1 MNLESRRLV
10 FILLFLLVGVVFV
23 GRLFYMQ
30 VVDDKWIERAGE
42 VAKRKVIIKPPRGI
56 LYDRD
61 GKKIVANKT
70 YYNLMFVED
79 DIEDFDTVAFS
90 KLIGISVD
98 SIRQRF
104 VQIKKQ
110 LDRKTR
116 SKKTGNDTIVNDYRS
131 YLPHAFLKELSADEI
146 SKIAIELPDF
156 KGFYESPISMR
167 DYPYP
172 HGANIFGYLNEINA
186 EELNA
191 DRRFYNV
198 GDFIGRTGLEK
209 YYEHSL
215 RGQKGTKVILTS
227 AKGKL
232 VDNFAGG
239 KLDTNALQ
247 GPPLHL
253 GIDIELQ
260 AYGEL
265 LMQNKLGSIV
275 AIEPST
281 GEILAMVS
289 APSYDPN
296 LMVGTRNI
304 RTNYSRLY
312 RDSLKPFY
320 PRPLA
325 AEYPPGSIFKVVQ
338 ALVGLQEN
346 VITENTGFPCTRSL
360 VGCHNHPP
368 ASNVAKSIQYSCNPY
383 YYYLVKRIIEQNK
396 DPNLFKDA
404 AIGLELWER
413 YMHSFGFGI
422 RPETDIYGLRSGVIP
437 NVSFYNHWYGEF
449 RWAFSTIRSNS
460 IGQGEVKMTPLQ
472 MANLAAIVAN
482 EGYFYEPHLVKS
494 IGDDGPLE
502 KFKVKKQTMVEAK
515 YYKSIKEGMRGAV
528 NEPGGT
534 ARRARI
540 NDEIIVA
547 GKTGTAQNPH
557 GEDHSVFM
565 AYAPH
570 DNPKIAIAVF
580 IENAGFGGTWAAPIA
595 SLMMEKYLTGQ
606 VNNKAKESRILEKR
620 FTNINE

>member
-79 DIEDFDTVAFS
+79 DIEDFDTLAFS
-90 KLIGISVD
+90 RLIGISVD

-104 VQIKKQ
+104 DQIKKQ

-146 SKIAIELPDF
+146 SKIAVELPDF

-191 DRRFYNV
+191 DRHFYNV

-304 RTNYSRLY
+304 RTNYNRLY

-368 ASNVAKSIQYSCNPY
+368 ASNVAKSLQYSCNPY